1 MFKVETRNQGGA
13 VPETVLVLARTKAR
27 VSFFI

>member
-13 VPETVLVLARTKAR
+13 VPETVLVLARTEAR